1 MEVSYSETSKNFL
14 KFNYVFFRS
23 TTIITLEFSFS
34 DSVCL
39 CCVEA
44 LRGSLR
50 GYGYYSYELVLPVPG
65 VAPGSETIKL
75 SARSLTSIRASN
87 HATDT

>member
-1 MEVSYSETSKNFL
+1 MEVSYSETSKKFL
-14 KFNYVFFRS
+14 KFDYVFFRS
-23 TTIITLEFSFS
+23 TTIITFEFSFS

-50 GYGYYSYELVLPVPG
+50 GYGYMYYSYELVLPVPG

-75 SARSLTSIRASN
+75 SARSLTLIRILVL
-87 HATDT
+87 

>member
-1 MEVSYSETSKNFL
+1 MEVSYSETSKIFL
-14 KFNYVFFRS
+14 KFDYVFFRS

-75 SARSLTSIRASN
+75 SARSLTSIRVLVL
-87 HATDT
+87 